1 MMTQFKVKT
10 PMYVP
15 GFINAMDKMFSDD
28 YQAMNQPAVN
38 IVEKEKSYE
47 ITLMAPGLTKNDFTI
62 SVENDLLNIAFQ
74 KEENKSEETE
84 KFIRKEFGIRSF
96 KRSFTMSEK
105 LDIDHISAV
114 YENGLLNVSIP
125 KAEAKDP
132 KAKTI
137 QVN

>member
-1 MMTQFKVKT
+1 MTQFKVKT

-15 GFINAMDKMFSDD
+15 GFINAMDKMFSDE

-84 KFIRKEFGIRSF
+84 KFIRKEFDIRSF

-125 KAEAKDP
+125 KAEAKDL

>member
-1 MMTQFKVKT
+1 MMTQCKVKT

-15 GFINAMDKMFSDD
+15 GFINAMDKVFSDD

-47 ITLMAPGLTKNDFTI
+47 IILVAPGLTKSDFTI
-62 SVENDLLNIAFQ
+62 SVESDLLNIAFQ
-74 KEENKSEETE
+74 KEENKSVETG

-105 LDIDHISAV
+105 LDIENISAV

>member
-1 MMTQFKVKT
+1 MTQCKVKT

-15 GFINAMDKMFSDD
+15 GFINAMDKVFSDD

-47 ITLMAPGLTKNDFTI
+47 IILVAPGLTKSDFTI
-62 SVENDLLNIAFQ
+62 SVESDLLNIAFQ
-74 KEENKSEETE
+74 KEENKSVETG

-105 LDIDHISAV
+105 LDIENISAV

>member
-1 MMTQFKVKT
+1 MTQFKVKT

-15 GFINAMDKMFSDD
+15 GFMNAMDKMFSDD

-96 KRSFTMSEK
+96 NRSFTMSEK

-125 KAEAKDP
+125 KAEAKDA

>member
-1 MMTQFKVKT
+1 MTQFKVKT

-15 GFINAMDKMFSDD
+15 GFINAMDKMFSDE

>member
-15 GFINAMDKMFSDD
+15 GFMNAMDKMFSDD

-96 KRSFTMSEK
+96 NRSFTMSEK

-125 KAEAKDP
+125 KAEAKDA

>member
-15 GFINAMDKMFSDD
+15 GFINAMDKMFSDE

>member
-1 MMTQFKVKT
+1 MTQFKVKT

-15 GFINAMDKMFSDD
+15 GFMNAMDKMFSDD

-84 KFIRKEFGIRSF
+84 KFIALSSVRS
-96 KRSFTMSEK
+96 R
-105 LDIDHISAV
+105 
-114 YENGLLNVSIP
+114 
-125 KAEAKDP
+125 
-132 KAKTI
+132 
-137 QVN
+137 

>member
-1 MMTQFKVKT
+1 MTQCKVKT

-15 GFINAMDKMFSDD
+15 GFINAMDKVFSDD

-47 ITLMAPGLTKNDFTI
+47 IILVAPGLTKNDFTI
-62 SVENDLLNIAFQ
+62 SVESDLLNIAFQ
-74 KEENKSEETE
+74 KEENKSVETG

-105 LDIDHISAV
+105 LDIENISAV

>member
-1 MMTQFKVKT
+1 MTQFKVKT

-15 GFINAMDKMFSDD
+15 GFMNAMDKMFSDD

-125 KAEAKDP
+125 KAEAKDA

>member
-1 MMTQFKVKT
+1 MTQCKVKT

-15 GFINAMDKMFSDD
+15 GFINAMDKVFSDD

-47 ITLMAPGLTKNDFTI
+47 IILVAPGLTKSDFTI
-62 SVENDLLNIAFQ
+62 SVESDLLNIAFQ
-74 KEENKSEETE
+74 KEENKSVETG

-105 LDIDHISAV
+105 LDIENISAV

-125 KAEAKDP
+125 KAKAKDP

>member
-1 MMTQFKVKT
+1 MTQFKVKT